1 MRPANAH
8 ATACR
13 SSRAWD
19 TRNSAW
25 HLWSVVTASRVATS
39 RPSSTVAQAI
49 SGDEGAF
56 ARIVAEHHEDMRRV
70 CAVVCGDDS
79 LADEAVQAAWPI
91 AWQKLGSI
99 RDPER
104 LRPWLVSVAVNEVK
118 QLLRQRRR
126 RRDRVEFVRGSE
138 RWPGGNDPAQALDVV
153 DLRAALDRLG
163 TDDRALL
170 AMRYVAG
177 FNATELSAALG
188 ISPSGVRNRLD
199 RLLDRLRKE
208 LTDG

>member
-1 MRPANAH
+1 MIAE
-8 ATACR
+8 
-13 SSRAWD
+13 
-19 TRNSAW
+19 
-25 HLWSVVTASRVATS
+25 
-39 RPSSTVAQAI
+39 AI

-70 CAVVCGDDS
+70 CAVVCGDDG
-79 LADEAVQAAWPI
+79 LAEEAVQAAWSA
-91 AWQKLGSI
+91 AWRKLGSI

-104 LRPWLVSVAVNEVK
+104 LRPWLVSIAVNEAR

-126 RRDRVEFVRGSE
+126 RRQRVEFVRESE
-138 RWPGGNDPAQALDVV
+138 SWPGGLDPAQALDAV
-153 DLRAALDRLG
+153 DLRTALSQLG

-188 ISPSGVRNRLD
+188 ISASGVRNRLD